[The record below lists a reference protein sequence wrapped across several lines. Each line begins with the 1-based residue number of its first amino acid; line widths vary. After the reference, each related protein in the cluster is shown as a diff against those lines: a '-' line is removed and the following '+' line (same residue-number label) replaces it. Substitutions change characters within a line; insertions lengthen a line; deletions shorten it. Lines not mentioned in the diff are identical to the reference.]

1 MCSRSF
7 GPEPRRDGTLITR
20 LSTTLNSRPMLR
32 CVAGGEADE
41 AEPCGSRIPL
51 RQNPAVMN
59 RGAYM
64 ERLPPR
70 CTDVRIWHLQG
81 MKLNH
86 ANCYLRAIARIPKA
100 GATERVHSGSGAP
113 LARGGMTGSGKGGTA
128 PHGRENGMASGPA
141 SGGVSDQGVD
151 DASVCKQAAT
161 RRCTRDMSLE
171 RQCDP
176 CTLVKFAAL
185 TDRYEGLRAQLATSE
200 RREHQSAPTTAAAK
214 EDVGGQPGGHSWRIP
229 EPSSYR
235 DATSP
240 RLRHQGQ
247 AVRNSHVWRSPAMSA
262 TMTTW
267 LTSGRAELC
276 GAANEDDA
284 LLDPRW
290 W

>member
-1 MCSRSF
+1 LCSRSF

-141 SGGVSDQGVD
+141 SGGVSDQGVAWGRGRIFVGPD
-151 DASVCKQAAT
+151 HSTSVPMRLPGQDASAEIMCAVFYCQRTESNSERRRTDASVACSAA
-161 RRCTRDMSLE
+161 
-171 RQCDP
+171 
-176 CTLVKFAAL
+176 
-185 TDRYEGLRAQLATSE
+185 RA
-200 RREHQSAPTTAAAK
+200 
-214 EDVGGQPGGHSWRIP
+214 
-229 EPSSYR
+229 
-235 DATSP
+235 
-240 RLRHQGQ
+240 
-247 AVRNSHVWRSPAMSA
+247 
-262 TMTTW
+262 
-267 LTSGRAELC
+267 
-276 GAANEDDA
+276 
-284 LLDPRW
+284 
-290 W
+290 

>member
-1 MCSRSF
+1 LLSSVAAHTLRCNLCSRSF

-141 SGGVSDQGVD
+141 SGGVSDQGVAWGRGCICMLGCIGMPGCVGVIGCWHARLHLRLRAAVKLPHVVERITVWYTRIEGGD
-151 DASVCKQAAT
+151 MQSRELRNFSGGAARGFVVVVLQYPDKEQCLKGSFFLAYTHHRAAT
-161 RRCTRDMSLE
+161 LHAPLRTCRAPSALE
-171 RQCDP
+171 
-176 CTLVKFAAL
+176 
-185 TDRYEGLRAQLATSE
+185 
-200 RREHQSAPTTAAAK
+200 
-214 EDVGGQPGGHSWRIP
+214 
-229 EPSSYR
+229 
-235 DATSP
+235 
-240 RLRHQGQ
+240 
-247 AVRNSHVWRSPAMSA
+247 
-262 TMTTW
+262 
-267 LTSGRAELC
+267 
-276 GAANEDDA
+276 
-284 LLDPRW
+284 
-290 W
+290 